1 MSLTRSST
9 DLSLNFII
17 VERTNS
23 TIVKRLPMWF
33 IPAKHTVQSF
43 KKTNISNCVW
53 YSWWIK
59 VLVNSSLLILKEVY
73 LCGFFCLFLV
83 WFVVVCLF
91 VLSCVLFC
99 LFVLFYFRK
108 VWSLLL
114 QHVFILWKSF
124 LWSSIKLLVTSIS
137 ETQMHKK
144 IKYS

>member
-1 MSLTRSST
+1 MPLTRSST

-23 TIVKRLPMWF
+23 TIVKRLPTWF

-73 LCGFFCLFLV
+73 L
-83 WFVVVCLF
+83 WFVCFWFGLLLVFVCFVLWCAFLF
-91 VLSCVLFC
+91 VC
-99 LFVLFYFRK
+99 FVLENCECGHCLCKMYLY
-108 VWSLLL
+108 SE
-114 QHVFILWKSF
+114 KSF

-144 IKYS
+144 IK